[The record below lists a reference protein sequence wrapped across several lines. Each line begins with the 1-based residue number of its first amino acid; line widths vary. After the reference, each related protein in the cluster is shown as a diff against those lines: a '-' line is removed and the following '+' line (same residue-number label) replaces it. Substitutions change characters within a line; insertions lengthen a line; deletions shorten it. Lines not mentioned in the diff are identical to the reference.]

1 MTRPRFF
8 KLARKNVT
16 RSLKDYSVYFL
27 TLTLGVSLFYVFN
40 SLEGQWAMQML
51 AKSAHYMVE
60 SILIFMNIFSA
71 FVSVVLACLVLYA
84 NTFLMK
90 RRKRELGTYF
100 LLGLPAGRVSLLL
113 VLETLLIG
121 LMALAAGLVLGV
133 LLAQGLGLLTI
144 AMFSAYPAGEQFALV
159 LSVKAIGKTVL
170 YFGVIF
176 LVVMILTGVSVS
188 RAKLID
194 LMQGARKNEEMK
206 ERPLWTSVL
215 TFLAGVAL
223 LVVAYAMLLIRGMLY
238 IDPLFFLML
247 ALGTLG
253 TLLFFRSLSGFLL
266 RVVKGHKKL
275 YYRGLNMFV
284 LRQFNSRIHTTY
296 LSMTVICLLLL
307 LAIGVTACCV
317 GLNDTIEQN
326 TSSAAP
332 YDVTI
337 QNYSGD
343 TTVADLPARL
353 AESGFDPA
361 LLGEQHDFL
370 FYYNDPAVTGIP
382 ADDAYAV
389 VLLSDYNALMALQGG
404 QALAG
409 DGLPLVT
416 DQAIVTG
423 YSGMNRYLV
432 APDSWAEALQVRRQV
447 FCANYRGDK
456 QTAEDALAAAY
467 RSPAFSD
474 GLTLS
479 LDTRIGIYTENMGS
493 KILVLFM
500 GLYLGMVFLL
510 TAAAVL
516 ALQQLSQAADNVPR
530 YQILSRLG
538 VPERMRDRSVLT
550 QVALSFFLP
559 LALAVVHSIV
569 GMTAANAVISVVG
582 RVDSVRSSLVT
593 AGFLVLIYGA
603 YFLATCFGARRIV
616 KGNG

>member
-1 MTRPRFF
+1 MFF

-266 RVVKGHKKL
+266 RVVKGRKKL
-275 YYRGLNMFV
+275 YYRGPNMFV

-404 QALAG
+404 QALTG

-467 RSPAFSD
+467 SSPAFSD

>member
-1 MTRPRFF
+1 MFF

-404 QALAG
+404 QALTG

-456 QTAEDALAAAY
+456 QTAEDALAAACS
-467 RSPAFSD
+467 SPAFSD

-582 RVDSVRSSLVT
+582 QVDSVRSSLVT

>member
-1 MTRPRFF
+1 MFF

-84 NTFLMK
+84 NTFLLK

-467 RSPAFSD
+467 SSPAFSD

>member
-1 MTRPRFF
+1 MFF

-370 FYYNDPAVTGIP
+370 FYYNDPAVTGIH

-404 QALAG
+404 HALAG

>member
-1 MTRPRFF
+1 MFF

-84 NTFLMK
+84 NTFLIK

-121 LMALAAGLVLGV
+121 LMALATGLVLGV

-361 LLGEQHDFL
+361 LLGEKHDFL

-404 QALAG
+404 QTLAG

-467 RSPAFSD
+467 SSPAFSD

>member
-1 MTRPRFF
+1 MFF

-361 LLGEQHDFL
+361 LLGEQHGFL

>member
-1 MTRPRFF
+1 MFF

-516 ALQQLSQAADNVPR
+516 ALQQLSPAADNVPR

>member
-1 MTRPRFF
+1 MFF

-370 FYYNDPAVTGIP
+370 FYYNDPAVTGLP

-467 RSPAFSD
+467 SSPAFSD

>member
-1 MTRPRFF
+1 MFF
-8 KLARKNVT
+8 KLARRNVT

-84 NTFLMK
+84 NTFLVK

-404 QALAG
+404 QALTG

-456 QTAEDALAAAY
+456 QTAEDALAAACS
-467 RSPAFSD
+467 SPAFSD

-569 GMTAANAVISVVG
+569 GMTAANAVISAVG

>member
-1 MTRPRFF
+1 MFF

-432 APDSWAEALQVRRQV
+432 GPDSWAEALQVRRQV

-467 RSPAFSD
+467 SSPAFSD

>member
-1 MTRPRFF
+1 MFF

-71 FVSVVLACLVLYA
+71 FVSVVPACLVLSA

-456 QTAEDALAAAY
+456 QTAEDALAAACS
-467 RSPAFSD
+467 SPAFSD

>member
-1 MTRPRFF
+1 MFF

-307 LAIGVTACCV
+307 LTIGVTACCV

>member
-1 MTRPRFF
+1 MFF

-404 QALAG
+404 HALAG

-456 QTAEDALAAAY
+456 QTAEDALAAACS
-467 RSPAFSD
+467 SPAFSD

>member
-1 MTRPRFF
+1 MFF

-40 SLEGQWAMQML
+40 SLEGQWAMPML

-467 RSPAFSD
+467 SSPAFSD

>member
-1 MTRPRFF
+1 MFF

-60 SILIFMNIFSA
+60 SMNIFSA

-467 RSPAFSD
+467 SSPAFSD

>member
-1 MTRPRFF
+1 MFF

-84 NTFLMK
+84 NTFSMK
-90 RRKRELGTYF
+90 RRKLELGTYF

>member
-1 MTRPRFF
+1 MFF

-121 LMALAAGLVLGV
+121 LMALATGLVLGV

-404 QALAG
+404 QALTG

-582 RVDSVRSSLVT
+582 QVDSVRSSLVT

>member
-1 MTRPRFF
+1 MFF
-8 KLARKNVT
+8 KLARRNVT

-467 RSPAFSD
+467 SSPAFSD

>member
-1 MTRPRFF
+1 MFF
-8 KLARKNVT
+8 KLARRNVT

-84 NTFLMK
+84 NTFLVK

-404 QALAG
+404 QALTG

>member
-1 MTRPRFF
+1 MFF

-404 QALAG
+404 HALAG

-516 ALQQLSQAADNVPR
+516 ALQQLIQAADNVPR

>member
-1 MTRPRFF
+1 MFF

-159 LSVKAIGKTVL
+159 LTVKAIGKTVL

-404 QALAG
+404 QALTG

-467 RSPAFSD
+467 SSPAFSD

>member
-1 MTRPRFF
+1 MFF
-8 KLARKNVT
+8 KLARRNVT

-84 NTFLMK
+84 NTFLVK

-404 QALAG
+404 QALTE

-456 QTAEDALAAAY
+456 QTAEDALAAACS
-467 RSPAFSD
+467 SPAFSD

>member
-1 MTRPRFF
+1 MFF

-404 QALAG
+404 QTLAG

>member
-1 MTRPRFF
+1 MFF

-447 FCANYRGDK
+447 VCANYRGDK

>member
-1 MTRPRFF
+1 MFF

-121 LMALAAGLVLGV
+121 LMALATGLVLGV

-382 ADDAYAV
+382 AEDAYAV

-404 QALAG
+404 QALNG

-467 RSPAFSD
+467 SSPAFSD

-582 RVDSVRSSLVT
+582 QVDSVRSSLVT

>member
-1 MTRPRFF
+1 MFF

-121 LMALAAGLVLGV
+121 LMALAAGRVLGV

-467 RSPAFSD
+467 SSPAFSD

>member
-1 MTRPRFF
+1 MFF

-71 FVSVVLACLVLYA
+71 FLSVVLACLVLFA

-467 RSPAFSD
+467 SSPAFSD

>member
-1 MTRPRFF
+1 MFF

-266 RVVKGHKKL
+266 RVVKGRKKL
-275 YYRGLNMFV
+275 YYRGPNMFV

-404 QALAG
+404 QTLAG

-467 RSPAFSD
+467 SSPAFSD

>member
-1 MTRPRFF
+1 MFF

-456 QTAEDALAAAY
+456 QTAEDALAAACS
-467 RSPAFSD
+467 SPAFSD

-479 LDTRIGIYTENMGS
+479 LDTRIGIYTETMGS

>member
-1 MTRPRFF
+1 MFF

-493 KILVLFM
+493 KILVLFL

>member
-1 MTRPRFF
+1 MFF
-8 KLARKNVT
+8 KLARRNVT

-84 NTFLMK
+84 NTFLVK

-370 FYYNDPAVTGIP
+370 FYYNDSAVTGIP

-404 QALAG
+404 QALTG

-467 RSPAFSD
+467 SSPAFSD

-516 ALQQLSQAADNVPR
+516 ALQQLSHAADNVPR

>member
-1 MTRPRFF
+1 MFF

-332 YDVTI
+332 SDVTI